1 MEQGVMDLRD
11 RGEKSGEAGPYSEL
25 TWAVIRA
32 GIEVQ
37 KRLGPWLLE
46 SGYEACL
53 TYELEQSGHTV
64 ERQVSVSIRYRDLIV
79 PSAFRIDLLVDGIL
93 VVELKVAEAIT
104 KEHEA
109 QVLSYL
115 KFSEKP
121 AGLLMNFALHP
132 LAKRGVRRFLMTPS
146 SSSSSASSV

>member
-1 MEQGVMDLRD
+1 MSE
-11 RGEKSGEAGPYSEL
+11 EISGENGPFAEL
-25 TWAVIRA
+25 TRSVIRA

-46 SGYEACL
+46 SAYESCL
-53 TYELEQSGHTV
+53 AHELVLVGHAV
-64 ERQVSVSIRYRDLIV
+64 QRQVTVPIRYRELVV
-79 PSAFRIDLLVDGIL
+79 PNAFRLDLLVDDML

-115 KFSEKP
+115 RFSEKP
-121 AGLLMNFALHP
+121 VGLLMNFALQP
-132 LAKRGVRRFLMTPS
+132 LAKRGIRRFLLTFPS
-146 SSSSSASSV
+146 SSV

>member
-1 MEQGVMDLRD
+1 MDLNRNWEGG
-11 RGEKSGEAGPYSEL
+11 GELGPFADL
-25 TWAVIRA
+25 TGSVIRA

-46 SGYEACL
+46 SAYEACL
-53 TYELEQSGHTV
+53 AHELGLAGHTV
-64 ERQVSVSIRYRDLIV
+64 ERQVAVPIRYKELVV
-79 PSAFRIDLLVDGIL
+79 PNAFWLDLLVDGML

-115 KFSEKP
+115 RFSEKP
-121 AGLLMNFALHP
+121 VGLLMNFALQP
-132 LAKRGVRRFLMTPS
+132 LAAHGVRRFLLTSIPS
-146 SSSSSASSV
+146 SVSSV

>member
-1 MEQGVMDLRD
+1 MDSKKNNEVA
-11 RGEKSGEAGPYSEL
+11 GENGPFAEL
-25 TWAVIRA
+25 TWSVIRA

-46 SGYEACL
+46 SAYEACL
-53 TYELEQSGHTV
+53 AYELELSGHTV
-64 ERQVSVSIRYRDLIV
+64 ERQVAVPIRYRELVV
-79 PSAFRIDLLVDGIL
+79 PNAVRLDLLVDGML

-115 KFSEKP
+115 RFSEKP
-121 AGLLMNFALHP
+121 AGLLMNFALQP
-132 LAKRGVRRFLMTPS
+132 LAKRGIRRFLLSPS
-146 SSSSSASSV
+146 SSVSSV

>member
-1 MEQGVMDLRD
+1 MDSNRNGEE
-11 RGEKSGEAGPYSEL
+11 RGEIGPFADL
-25 TWAVIRA
+25 TGAVIRA

-46 SGYEACL
+46 SAYEACL
-53 TYELEQSGHTV
+53 AHELELAGHIV
-64 ERQVSVSIRYRDLIV
+64 ERQVAVPIRYRELVV
-79 PSAFRIDLLVDGIL
+79 PNAFRLDLLVDGML

-115 KFSEKP
+115 RFSEKP
-121 AGLLMNFALHP
+121 VGLLMNFALQP
-132 LAKRGVRRFLMTPS
+132 LATRGIRRFLLTSPPFS
-146 SSSSSASSV
+146 VSSV

>member
-1 MEQGVMDLRD
+1 MDLKKND
-11 RGEKSGEAGPYSEL
+11 EIAGENGPFADL
-25 TWAVIRA
+25 TWSVIRA

-46 SGYEACL
+46 SAYEACL
-53 TYELEQSGHTV
+53 AYELEQSGHAV
-64 ERQVSVSIRYRDLIV
+64 ERQVSVPIRYRDLIV
-79 PSAFRIDLLVDGIL
+79 PNAFRMDLLVDGVL
-93 VVELKVAEAIT
+93 VVELKVAESIT

-115 KFSEKP
+115 RFSEKP
-121 AGLLMNFALHP
+121 AGLLMNFALQP
-132 LAKRGVRRFLMTPS
+132 LAKRGIRRFLMSPT

>member
-1 MEQGVMDLRD
+1 MDPQEND
-11 RGEKSGEAGPYSEL
+11 EAIGGSGPFSKL
-25 TWAVIRA
+25 TWEVIQA

-46 SGYEACL
+46 SAYEACL
-53 TYELEQSGHTV
+53 AYELERSGHTV
-64 ERQVSVSIRYRDLIV
+64 ERLVPVPIHYRDLVV
-79 PSAFRIDLLVDGIL
+79 PNAFRLDLLVDQVL

-115 KFSEKP
+115 RFSEQP
-121 AGLLMNFALHP
+121 VGLLMNFALQP
-132 LAKRGVRRFLMTPS
+132 LAKRGIRRFLLTPPS
-146 SSSSSASSV
+146 SSV

>member
-1 MEQGVMDLRD
+1 MDPHEHR
-11 RGEKSGEAGPYSEL
+11 EANGEAGPYAEL
-25 TWAVIRA
+25 TWSVIRA

-46 SGYEACL
+46 SAYEACL
-53 TYELEQSGHTV
+53 TYELERSGHTV
-64 ERQVSVSIRYRDLIV
+64 ERQVSVPIRYRDLVV
-79 PSAFRIDLLVDGIL
+79 PNAFRLDLLIDGLL

-115 KFSEKP
+115 RFSEKP
-121 AGLLMNFALHP
+121 AGLLMNFALQP
-132 LAKRGVRRFLMTPS
+132 LAKRGIRRFLMTPS
-146 SSSSSASSV
+146 SSVSSV

>member
-1 MEQGVMDLRD
+1 MDSAEN
-11 RGEKSGEAGPYSEL
+11 GEVYGENGPFAEL
-25 TWAVIRA
+25 TRSVIRA

-46 SGYEACL
+46 SAYETCL
-53 TYELEQSGHTV
+53 AHELGLIGHAV
-64 ERQVSVSIRYRDLIV
+64 ERQVAVPIRYRELLV
-79 PSAFRIDLLVDGIL
+79 PNAFRLDLLVDDML

-115 KFSEKP
+115 RFSEKP
-121 AGLLMNFALHP
+121 VGLLMNFALQP
-132 LAKRGVRRFLMTPS
+132 LAKRGIRRFLLTFPPS
-146 SSSSSASSV
+146 SVSSV

>member
-1 MEQGVMDLRD
+1 MDSD
-11 RGEKSGEAGPYSEL
+11 PNGEVPGGAGPFAGL
-25 TWAVIRA
+25 TGAVIRA

-46 SGYEACL
+46 SAYEACL
-53 TYELEQSGHTV
+53 AHELKLAGHTV
-64 ERQVSVSIRYRDLIV
+64 EKQVAVPIRYRELVV
-79 PSAFRIDLLVDGIL
+79 PNAFRLDLLVDGIL

-115 KFSEKP
+115 RFSEKP
-121 AGLLMNFALHP
+121 VGLLMNFALQP
-132 LAKRGVRRFLMTPS
+132 LATRGIRRFLMTPPSTS

>member
-1 MEQGVMDLRD
+1 MDSNENAEVP
-11 RGEKSGEAGPYSEL
+11 GETGPFAAL
-25 TWAVIRA
+25 TWSVIRA

-46 SGYEACL
+46 SAYEACL
-53 TYELEQSGHTV
+53 AYELELSGHTV
-64 ERQVSVSIRYRDLIV
+64 ERQVSVAIRYRD
-79 PSAFRIDLLVDGIL
+79 L

-115 KFSEKP
+115 RFSEKP
-121 AGLLMNFALHP
+121 AGLLMNFALQP
-132 LAKRGVRRFLMTPS
+132 LAKRGLRRFLLTSLPS
-146 SSSSSASSV
+146 SVSSV

>member
-1 MEQGVMDLRD
+1 MDPND
-11 RGEKSGEAGPYSEL
+11 QFNSTGEMGPFADL

-46 SGYEACL
+46 SAYEACL
-53 TYELEQSGHTV
+53 AYELELSGHAV
-64 ERQVSVSIRYRDLIV
+64 ERRVPVSLRYRDLVV
-79 PSAFRIDLLVDGIL
+79 PNAFRIDLLVDGLL
-93 VVELKVAEAIT
+93 VIELKVAEAMT

-115 KFSEKP
+115 RFAEKP
-121 AGLLMNFALHP
+121 AGLLMNFALQP
-132 LAKRGVRRFLMTPS
+132 LAKRGIRRFLMTQRPS
-146 SSSSSASSV
+146 LSPPPSSASSV

>member
-1 MEQGVMDLRD
+1 MDTNEL
-11 RGEKSGEAGPYSEL
+11 GEVSGEVGPYAEL
-25 TWAVIRA
+25 TRSVIGA

-46 SGYEACL
+46 SAYEACL
-53 TYELEQSGHTV
+53 AYELEQSGHTV
-64 ERQVSVSIRYRDLIV
+64 ERQVSVPIRYRELVV
-79 PSAFRIDLLVDGIL
+79 PNAFRVDLLIDGVL

-115 KFSEKP
+115 RFFEKP
-121 AGLLMNFALHP
+121 AGLLMNFALQP
-132 LAKRGVRRFLMTPS
+132 LAKRGIRRFLMSPS
-146 SSSSSASSV
+146 SSVSSV